1 MQEIQ
6 KTRIRSMGLKNPL
19 EEEMATHSNIPA
31 WKILGTEKPGGLW
44 PMGHKE
50 SDMTDELSMQEKT
63 YMYTQTGTLLGFRNQ
78 LRVFLN
84 KEHETEL

>member
-1 MQEIQ
+1 MDGSWWRVLT
-6 KTRIRSMGLKNPL
+6 KCGPL
-19 EEEMATHSNIPA
+19 EEEMATHSTIPA

-44 PMGHKE
+44 SMGHKE
-50 SDMTDELSMQEKT
+50 SDMTDELSMQEKNLHVHSE
-63 YMYTQTGTLLGFRNQ
+63 TGTLLGLRNQ